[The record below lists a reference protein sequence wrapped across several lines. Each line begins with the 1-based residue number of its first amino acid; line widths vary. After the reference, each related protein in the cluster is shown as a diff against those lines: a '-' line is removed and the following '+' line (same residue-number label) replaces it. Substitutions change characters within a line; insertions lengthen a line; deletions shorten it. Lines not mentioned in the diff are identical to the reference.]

1 MSAISDKI
9 RAAQDI
15 TSETVRVPEWD
26 VDVTIKSMSG
36 RARARLLKAAAQ
48 ADGTMDFEA
57 LYPAILIA
65 CVFDPETGEPAFT
78 DADAGWLNEKSAGP
92 VELLAQCGMKLS
104 GLTREA
110 ADSGKGSSS

>member
-9 RAAQDI
+9 RAASDV
-15 TSETVRVPEWD
+15 TSETVVVPEWD
-26 VDVTIKSMSG
+26 VTVSVKSMTG

-65 CVFDPETGEPAFT
+65 CCFDPESGEPVFT
-78 DADAGWLNEKSAGP
+78 DADSWINDKSAGP
-92 VELLAQCGMKLS
+92 VERLAQVGMRLS
-104 GLTREA
+104 GLGAGAE
-110 ADSGKGSSS
+110 DSGKDSSS